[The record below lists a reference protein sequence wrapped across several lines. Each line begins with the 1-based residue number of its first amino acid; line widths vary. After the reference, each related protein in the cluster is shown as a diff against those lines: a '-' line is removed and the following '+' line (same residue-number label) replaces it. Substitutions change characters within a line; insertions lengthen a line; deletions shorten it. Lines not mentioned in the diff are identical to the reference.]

1 MQWKSNFQSGSRVL
15 KNMAHIVISY
25 IDFAKNTQ
33 TLEIADLTT
42 DVGAPKL
49 RNTQYQP
56 KVGSRIRDLLNI
68 SKSRAIILHPMRRQ
82 YFAGEL
88 HVHFYNF

>member
-42 DVGAPKL
+42 DDKGSQTQKYSISAKSRVADS
-49 RNTQYQP
+49 RFTQY
-56 KVGSRIRDLLNI
+56 
-68 SKSRAIILHPMRRQ
+68 
-82 YFAGEL
+82 F
-88 HVHFYNF
+88 